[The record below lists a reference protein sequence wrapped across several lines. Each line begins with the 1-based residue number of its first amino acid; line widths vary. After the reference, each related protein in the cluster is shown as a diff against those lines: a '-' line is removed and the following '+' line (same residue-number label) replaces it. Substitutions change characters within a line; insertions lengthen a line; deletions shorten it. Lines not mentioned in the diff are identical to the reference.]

1 MGRADQYRILAVD
14 VRARASR
21 EPSLIL
27 KNGWENLAEIY
38 IRLAKQSEE
47 SADALPTDDP
57 IWGILDRSRS

>member
-1 MGRADQYRILAVD
+1 
-14 VRARASR
+14 
-21 EPSLIL
+21 
-27 KNGWENLAEIY
+27 LAEIY